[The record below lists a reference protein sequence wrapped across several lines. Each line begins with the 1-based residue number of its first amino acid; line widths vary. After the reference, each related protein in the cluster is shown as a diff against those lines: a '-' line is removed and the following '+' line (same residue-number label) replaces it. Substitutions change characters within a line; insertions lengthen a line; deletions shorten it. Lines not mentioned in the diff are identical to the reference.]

1 MKSKIHDPSFCEQ
14 VKPFRNIKY
23 NIMSKNRILNTT
35 SNIRIKNPFLLLASC
50 FLLITSCSEKKA
62 EEVHE
67 EEKSE
72 TEVALTETQFK
83 TIGIVTGSIEM
94 KNLNT
99 VIKANGYTAVP
110 PQNMANV
117 STLIGGVV
125 KDIYVLEGTYVAK
138 GKTLATI
145 QNLEV
150 SEMQEDYNSA
160 IANIEY
166 LQLEYNRQKTLS
178 DENVNPRKTFQ
189 EVKSKLAVERAR
201 AQAAKNKLQA
211 LHVSLSGNT
220 SLIPILSPISG
231 YVGKISITKGAF
243 ATTGVTLFEVVD
255 NSQMHLDLNVFEK
268 DLGKISVGQEVDFV
282 LTNQSNKSIKGKI
295 FGINKSFSN
304 ESKTV
309 AVHAKINPS
318 DAKDLISGMYVAA
331 NINITNQTVQALPK
345 DAIVRN
351 GDKYYIYIQEEQH
364 EEVPKVKEE
373 AHADH
378 AEGEEKGHN
387 EIHFKAIEVMPG
399 TTDLGYTEVKLVSA
413 IPADAKIVIKGAF
426 YLLAT
431 SKGEENTNT
440 KIKTRTKYYKNEKI
454 NLKINVAVS
463 NIILYFKCSS
473 CTTKNESESS
483 NQNQYYL

>member
-1 MKSKIHDPSFCEQ
+1 MKNIFLKTTYKLGSF
-14 VKPFRNIKY
+14 FNLFILFS
-23 NIMSKNRILNTT
+23 ILFILN
-35 SNIRIKNPFLLLASC
+35 SC
-50 FLLITSCSEKKA
+50 GEKKA
-62 EEVHE
+62 EETQE

-72 TEVALTETQFK
+72 TEVVLTEAQFK
-83 TIGIVTGSIEM
+83 TIGIETGSIEM

-99 VIKANGYTAVP
+99 VIQANGYTAVP
-110 PQNMANV
+110 PQNMANI

-138 GKTLATI
+138 GKTLATL

-150 SEMQEDYNSA
+150 TEMQEDYNSA

-189 EVKSKLAVERAR
+189 EVKSKLAVEKAR
-201 AQAAKNKLQA
+201 AQAAKNKLQT
-211 LHVSLSGNT
+211 LNVSLSGST
-220 SLIPILSPISG
+220 SLIPIVSPISG

-243 ATTGVTLFEVVD
+243 AGTGVTLFEVVD

-268 DLGKISVGQEVDFV
+268 DLSKISVGQEVDFV
-282 LTNQSNKSIKGKI
+282 LTNQSNKFIKGKI

-304 ESKTV
+304 ESKSV
-309 AVHAKINPS
+309 AVHAEINPS

-351 GDKYYIYIQEEQH
+351 GDKYYIYVQEEHTDNSSKLKQEDKH
-364 EEVPKVKEE
+364 KEE
-373 AHADH
+373 
-378 AEGEEKGHN
+378 EEHN
-387 EIHFKAIEVMPG
+387 EIHYKAIEVLPG
-399 TTDLGYTEVKLVSA
+399 TTDLGYTEIKLLSE
-413 IPADAKIVIKGAF
+413 IHENAKIVIKGAF

-431 SKGEENTNT
+431 SKGGGEHEH
-440 KIKTRTKYYKNEKI
+440 
-454 NLKINVAVS
+454 
-463 NIILYFKCSS
+463 
-473 CTTKNESESS
+473 
-483 NQNQYYL
+483 